1 MKEPIIDNDSP
12 IESLAKKLNTPG
24 EDSLTQ
30 LHRSGFREERY
41 TEVAQDFS
49 HEHTHQPVH
58 AMTRITRHHTP
69 VKWFFIGAVIFFCAS
84 LLAASFFFSGDRN
97 LVSANKIEITVTG
110 PVVITAGEVL
120 PLAIEVNNTNA
131 SALQLADI
139 LIEYPTG
146 TRTPDDVT
154 KELPRYRASLGT
166 IPSGKSVATTTKA
179 ILFNEEGS
187 TQTIIVSL
195 EYRVAGSS
203 AIFSKESSFAVR
215 IGASPLTLI
224 LSAPRSINS
233 GQDIDLTL
241 DITSNSAIPLQ
252 DVVVAANYPFGFA
265 FSAADPSPTFSDTVW
280 ALGGIEPKGKRT
292 IHIRGALSGQNGE
305 DRIFRF
311 TSGIAT
317 QGDTTKVGAVFAQT
331 DHAIQVARS
340 FIDTRMVINGSS
352 NDVVTLYPGRTARV
366 DITWKNNLPTQLTD
380 GVIEVTLQGEAVNE
394 KKVVSTD
401 GFYNS
406 SKNTLTW
413 TKVSNSALKTIDSG
427 SQGKVSFSFD
437 VLPTDTAGSG
447 RINPEI
453 SLVLAFTANA
463 VSESAT
469 PEEVRSDSTKVVRV
483 ASDVRLTSEAFR
495 TTGPL
500 ENSGPVPPRVEQKT
514 TYTVSWSVSNSVN
527 DITGTEVKAVL
538 PAYMSWES
546 VVSPSSES
554 ISFDS
559 STREIIWRP
568 GKIRAGSGFST
579 PARTVAFQIGL
590 TPSATQ
596 IGSVPVILEDA
607 TLSATDST
615 VGGTV
620 GDTAYEL
627 NTNLNSDPGFDSSW
641 SRVVE

>member
-1 MKEPIIDNDSP
+1 MKEPIVDSDSP

-24 EDSLTQ
+24 DDSLTEM
-30 LHRSGFREERY
+30 HRSGFHEERY
-41 TEVAQDFS
+41 TEVANDFS
-49 HEHTHQPVH
+49 HEHTQQPS
-58 AMTRITRHHTP
+58 RIMKNISRHHTP
-69 VKWFFIGAVIFFCAS
+69 VKWFFVGAIIFFLAS
-84 LLAASFFFSGDRN
+84 LSAAFFFFSGDRN

-110 PVVITAGEVL
+110 PVVIAAGEIL
-120 PLAIEVNNTNA
+120 PLAIEVSNTNA

-166 IPSGKSVATTTKA
+166 IPSGKRVATTTKA
-179 ILFNEEGS
+179 ILFSEEGS
-187 TQTIIVSL
+187 EQTIIVSL

-215 IGASPLTLI
+215 IGASPLTLV
-224 LSAPRSINS
+224 LSAPKSINS
-233 GQDIDLTL
+233 GQEIELAL
-241 DITSNSAIPLQ
+241 NITSNSAIPLQ
-252 DVVVAANYPFGFA
+252 DVVVAANYPFGFS
-265 FSAADPSPTFSDTVW
+265 FTGGDPNPTFSDTVW
-280 ALGGIEPKGKRT
+280 SLGDIEPKGKRT
-292 IHIRGALSGQNGE
+292 IRIRGTLSGQNDE

-331 DHAIQVARS
+331 DHTIQVARS

-352 NDVVTLYPGRTARV
+352 DDSVTIYPGRTARV

-380 GVIEVTLQGEAVNE
+380 GVIEVTLEGEAVNE
-394 KKVVSTD
+394 KKITSTD

-406 SKNTLTW
+406 SKNTITW
-413 TKVSNSALKTIDSG
+413 TKVGTSALKTIDSG
-427 SQGKVSFSFD
+427 SSGKVSFSFD
-437 VLPTDTAGSG
+437 ALATDTAGSG
-447 RINPEI
+447 RIDPEI
-453 SLVLAFTANA
+453 TVSLAFIANA
-463 VSESAT
+463 VSESDT
-469 PEEVRSDSTKVVRV
+469 PEEVRSDSEKIVHV
-483 ASDVRLTSEAFR
+483 ASDVRLTSEALR
-495 TTGPL
+495 TTGPI
-500 ENSGPVPPRVEQKT
+500 ENSGPLPPQVEQKT
-514 TYTVSWSVSNSVN
+514 TYTIVWSIANSVN

-538 PAYMSWES
+538 PAYMSWED
-546 VVSPSSES
+546 VVSPGSES

-559 STREIIWRP
+559 STREIVWSP
-568 GKIRAGSGFST
+568 GKIRAGTGFST
-579 PARTVAFQIGL
+579 PAKTVAFQVGL
-590 TPSATQ
+590 IPSTTQ

-607 TLSATDST
+607 TLSATDSA
-615 VGGTV
+615 VGGAI